1 MSGNGHHLGFTFF
14 IGRMTE
20 VLVPDI
26 QGVSK
31 KKQQKKNAME
41 IQQAVAFIINVAK
54 QFNFYIGRKN
64 RRKPKLKLIFESTE

>member
-1 MSGNGHHLGFTFF
+1 MSGNGRHLGFTFF

-31 KKQQKKNAME
+31 KKPKKKNAME
-41 IQQAVAFIINVAK
+41 IKQAVHHK
-54 QFNFYIGRKN
+54 RG
-64 RRKPKLKLIFESTE
+64 

>member
-1 MSGNGHHLGFTFF
+1 MSGNGRHLGFTFF

-31 KKQQKKNAME
+31 KKPKK
-41 IQQAVAFIINVAK
+41 K
-54 QFNFYIGRKN
+54 TLWKFNRLW
-64 RRKPKLKLIFESTE
+64 RAS

>member
-1 MSGNGHHLGFTFF
+1 MSGNGRHLGFTFF

-31 KKQQKKNAME
+31 KTNKKKRYGN
-41 IQQAVAFIINVAK
+41 
-54 QFNFYIGRKN
+54 
-64 RRKPKLKLIFESTE
+64 STGCRAS